1 MKKYLLGMVLAVVV
15 MAGCTPSDDLQGS
28 DDVIPA
34 EVDGEFEVNLDN
46 ALLELDLVE

>member
-1 MKKYLLGMVLAVVV
+1 MKKYLLAMVVV
-15 MAGCTPSDDLQGS
+15 MMMAGCTPSDDIQDNGDL
-28 DDVIPA
+28 VPA